1 MSRSTPNPPK
11 SSHGFRTGD
20 IVRAVVPSG
29 KKRGTHTGR
38 VAVRATG
45 NFAVFTSGGRVDG
58 ISHRHCRVVQRADGY
73 DYAWTEKKRAEKSE
87 AATL

>member
-1 MSRSTPNPPK
+1 MREKNI
-11 SSHGFRTGD
+11 HGFRTGD

-45 NFAVFTSGGRVDG
+45 NFAVFTSNGRVDG
-58 ISHRHCRVVQRADGY
+58 ISHRRCRVVQRADGY
-73 DYAWTEKKRAEKSE
+73 DYAWTEKKWKEK
-87 AATL
+87 ADAIAN